1 MKCLGTEKIILMIG
15 RGKPVATC
23 RNARPALLKEETRS
37 TRPSF
42 AVATQ
47 AENGAGSNEIRSL
60 VSPAEAEGENRLS
73 AKMDWIA
80 VDWGTSNLRVW
91 GIAADGSVVFERRSD
106 KGMGK
111 LQRGEFAGVLMEL
124 LADTGQEGQPTEVLV
139 CGMAGARQG
148 WMEAPYLEAP
158 TDLRDLAAGAVYPE
172 MPDTRYR
179 VAILPGVC
187 QRGGNDN
194 VMRGEET
201 QLLGLAATYTDYQ
214 GVVCMPG
221 THSKWAVLDGTK
233 IERFSTAMTG
243 ELFEV
248 LRTHSVLRHSLQGDL
263 DGPTHAE
270 GFEAGAMAGLKNP
283 GQLLGRLFE
292 IRAGSLLSD
301 RQPDWCAGF
310 LSGLLIGAEIGANRQ
325 LIGTAAV
332 PLIGSPALCALYAQV
347 LDWAGAKGESVDA
360 TTIVLAGLKAARDR
374 TARSELI

>member
-1 MKCLGTEKIILMIG
+1 
-15 RGKPVATC
+15 
-23 RNARPALLKEETRS
+23 
-37 TRPSF
+37 
-42 AVATQ
+42 
-47 AENGAGSNEIRSL
+47 
-60 VSPAEAEGENRLS
+60 
-73 AKMDWIA
+73 MDWIA
-80 VDWGTSNLRVW
+80 VDWGTSNLRGW
-91 GIAADGSVVFERRSD
+91 GIAADGSVAFERRSD

-111 LQRGEFAGVLMEL
+111 LQRDQFAGVLMEL

-158 TDLRDLAAGAVYPE
+158 TDLRDLAAGAVYPA

-201 QLLGLAATYTDYQ
+201 QLLGLAATYTDFE
-214 GVVCMPG
+214 GIVCMPG
-221 THSKWAVLDGTK
+221 THSKWAVLDGTR

-263 DGPTHAE
+263 DGPTRAE
-270 GFEAGAMAGLKNP
+270 GFEAGAMAGLENP

-292 IRAGSLLSD
+292 VRAGSLLSD

-325 LIGTAAV
+325 LIGTAPV

-347 LDWAGAKGESVDA
+347 LEWAGAKGKSVDA